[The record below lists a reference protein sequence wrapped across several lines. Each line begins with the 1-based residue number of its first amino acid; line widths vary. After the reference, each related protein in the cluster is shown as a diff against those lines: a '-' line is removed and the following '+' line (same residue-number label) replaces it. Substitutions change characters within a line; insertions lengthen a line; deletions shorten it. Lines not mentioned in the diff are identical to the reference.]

1 MYFKK
6 MTKEESIKKEII
18 KSCLKMEDLKLNQGK
33 TGNISNRYKDGMII
47 TPSAKDY
54 KKIKS
59 HELVYINNNGKFIGK
74 QKPSIEWRFHLEIYK
89 KIPGVNSVIHNH
101 PIYGTGF
108 SILQKKIEAYHYLIG
123 LFGGVDVR
131 CTKFHLPGSMDLAN
145 AIVKSLNNRKVTL
158 IANHGVVSIG
168 KNLGSTLYLAEQ
180 FEAMCKQITIS
191 KVNGFPKKIPI
202 KEMKKILIEIENY
215 TKGNN

>member
-1 MYFKK
+1 MN
-6 MTKEESIKKEII
+6 KEESIRREII

-33 TGNISNRYKDGMII
+33 TGNISNRYKDGMLI

-54 KKIKS
+54 RKIKLRD
-59 HELVYINNNGKFIGK
+59 LVYISKDGKFIGK
-74 QKPSIEWRFHLEIYK
+74 NKPSIEWRFHLEIYN
-89 KIPGVNSVIHNH
+89 KIPKINSVIHNH

-131 CTKFHLPGSMDLAN
+131 CTKFCLPGSMELAN
-145 AIVKSLNNRKVTL
+145 SIVKSLDKRNVTL
-158 IANHGVVSIG
+158 IANHGVVSTG
-168 KNLGSTLYLAEQ
+168 VNLKDTLYLAEQ

-191 KVNGFPKKIPI
+191 KINGKPKKIPM
-202 KEMKKILIEIENY
+202 KEMKKILIEIKNY
-215 TKGNN
+215 TRKYD